1 MKHILLITFSL
12 FLIGCSAAGIQYINE
27 ASLEKYQRAEAA
39 QPNTIQDIGGTVAE
53 QNELINSDMNEVTRD
68 DFKNTYNDIN
78 HGDDLPNFKKIVDD
92 VYQTIEYNGKE
103 DPNDSSW
110 IFKTWEFDQATSTF
124 IVIDETVYND
134 QKMKYGYELGRYWY
148 DLWKSADANY
158 HPYHN
163 LTLTE
168 ETLIKAAE
176 GKLIGVKHPIGT
188 NISTI
193 KEERPPAMEHGFYEG
208 SPYTFYPEDTY
219 FYNEDDERVTAV
231 AYKGD
236 RLKIK
241 LDEVETILGEPTYEG
256 FNEMENE
263 PYFLYEVEDYSLY
276 ISGDKNTQS
285 VRDVILTEGSWFV
298 GL

>member
-1 MKHILLITFSL
+1 MKRILLITFSL
-12 FLIGCSAAGIQYINE
+12 FLIGCSAAEIQYINE

-39 QPNTIQDIGGTVAE
+39 QPNTVHDIDTTVAE
-53 QNELINSDMNEVTRD
+53 QINSDMNEVTKA

-78 HGDDLPNFKKIVDD
+78 HGDDLPNFKKINNEI
-92 VYQTIEYNGKE
+92 YQTVKHDGD
-103 DPNDSSW
+103 DPNDASW
-110 IFKTWEFDQATSTF
+110 IFKTWQFDQATSTF
-124 IVIDETVYND
+124 LVIDETVYND
-134 QKMKYGYELGRYWY
+134 DTIEHGYELGQYWY

-176 GKLIGVKHPIGT
+176 GKLIGVEHPIGT

-208 SPYTFYPEDTY
+208 SPYLFYPEDTY
-219 FYNEDDERVTAV
+219 FYNEDDDRVTAV

-236 RLKIK
+236 RLKIT
-241 LDEVETILGEPTYEG
+241 LDEVEETLGTPTYEG

-263 PYFLYEVEDYSLY
+263 PYFLYEAGEYTLY
-276 ISGDKNTQS
+276 ISGDKQTQS